1 MKFIKNKEQWKL
13 NENLTAARKILKDN
27 SIPETDKIFI
37 NLKDSLKNNSGY
49 LGWFTK
55 MIFVNHIS
63 ESDINQ
69 IINLIKNDKYVIDNL
84 PKNLVNYTKW
94 ETLLDD
100 IIEVNY
106 NRNIKKMIN
115 ELPSILKR

>member
-55 MIFVNHIS
+55 MIFVKHIS